1 MHSSFEQ
8 QEHGPKWRVSQLV
21 TSTKEV
27 TEVLTEGHNGT
38 LSHSC
43 RLHTRPWQL
52 LKPGAH
58 AKPGCQSS
66 ANLQDTISSA
76 TQVLSRGRQKPAN
89 EFFPAYNIPE
99 PLHVFQAS
107 SRSSPIPLP
116 TGSQRYK
123 TLGSPKKRCIWCQF
137 RRMDRCSSSI
147 DNPCGFSTPLE
158 LASNS
163 PNAP

>member
-99 PLHVFQAS
+99 SLHVFQAS
-107 SRSSPIPLP
+107 SRTSLFPCQQARKDTRLWGHPRKDASGANSGESTAAVVPL
-116 TGSQRYK
+116 TIHVVSQH
-123 TLGSPKKRCIWCQF
+123 
-137 RRMDRCSSSI
+137 
-147 DNPCGFSTPLE
+147 PL
-158 LASNS
+158 S
-163 PNAP
+163 